1 MGPMGGISRVLG
13 QNSGRSPGTP
23 VQNFLRVLGHHWSL
37 ASQIQEWGTKDT
49 SGSQGFAI
57 LIPRIVECGLTGEGS
72 GLGAV
77 SCNLW
82 LCLSRGRVGKTRVT

>member
-49 SGSQGFAI
+49 SGSRGFTI
-57 LIPRIVECGLTGEGS
+57 LIPQIIECGLTGEGS